1 MPSKISQQT
10 TDNPTAPTEEA
21 IASAGEVTAP
31 ADEFIAPAGDAAAWQ
46 RAREHLEQAKAHIAG
61 QIHAYPA
68 PIPACDAQFNYLLEQ
83 RGKIADELNRL
94 AAAMRESLEQ
104 GEGGQAIAEF
114 IASSEFI
121 DEAAKRETR
130 GG

>member
-1 MPSKISQQT
+1 MAFTKPQ
-10 TDNPTAPTEEA
+10 APEMERP
-21 IASAGEVTAP
+21 AGEVTA
-31 ADEFIAPAGDAAAWQ
+31 ADPFASDWE
-46 RAREHLEQAKAHIAG
+46 RARQHLERLKAGIGG
-61 QIHAYPA
+61 QIHTYPA

-83 RGKIADELNRL
+83 RDKITDELNRL

-121 DEAAKRETR
+121 DEAAERETR